1 MGELNDKLNQIKN
14 IKQDI
19 KQSLVNKRTRIS

>member
-19 KQSLVNKRTRIS
+19 KQSLVNKRTGIS

>member
-19 KQSLVNKRTRIS
+19 KQSLVNKWTRIS